1 MLLPSLIVC
10 SLLTLLTGVNL
21 LLRKHY
27 YREGNNL
34 IDEIDSLLPQTQCAQ
49 CGYAGCRPYANSI
62 ASGESIDLCLP
73 GGPATQ
79 QKLSALMQR
88 IPTTNLPQQQ
98 EAIAFINEEKCI
110 GCALCLPACPVDA
123 IAGSKNFIHTII
135 KSECTGCELCVEA
148 CPVDCI
154 EMQNLPVPA
163 PTTSYRKEPLATN
176 QIACINCKQCD
187 GACPANI
194 SPHLMHKLIL
204 QKDYV
209 TIENHGLSICIEC
222 GICDLA
228 CPSGIPLTEQ
238 FQFAKNQIAQTQS
251 DTEHKTNLSIR
262 FERHQNRLTKNEEKE
277 KQKRSK
283 RLGTKRS
290 WL

>member
-110 GCALCLPACPVDA
+110 GCALCLPPCPVDA
-123 IAGSKNFIHTII
+123 IAGSKNFIHTIL
-135 KSECTGCELCVEA
+135 KVSALA
-148 CPVDCI
+148 ANSAAKPVLLIVLKCKTYPFLRRLHVT
-154 EMQNLPVPA
+154 EKN
-163 PTTSYRKEPLATN
+163 PL
-176 QIACINCKQCD
+176 
-187 GACPANI
+187 
-194 SPHLMHKLIL
+194 
-204 QKDYV
+204 
-209 TIENHGLSICIEC
+209 
-222 GICDLA
+222 
-228 CPSGIPLTEQ
+228 PLTKLL
-238 FQFAKNQIAQTQS
+238 A
-251 DTEHKTNLSIR
+251 
-262 FERHQNRLTKNEEKE
+262 
-277 KQKRSK
+277 
-283 RLGTKRS
+283 
-290 WL
+290 